1 MLVKVFGAAMQGI
14 DALTVTIE
22 VNCSQGIHFYMVGLA
37 DTAVRESHERI
48 RSALQHNGYKFPH
61 RQLII
66 NLAPADLRKEGSA
79 YDLPLAIGILAAAEE
94 ISANKLSRYMIMG
107 ELSLDGSILPIRG
120 ALPIAIQARAQGFDG
135 LIVPKAN
142 VREAAVV
149 DKLHVY
155 GVENICE
162 VVDFFNGERELTPTV
177 IDTRAEFF
185 AAQNNFDLDFADVK
199 GQESVKRAF
208 EVAAAGGHNLIM
220 IGPPGAG
227 KSMMAKRIASI
238 LPPLTLHEALETTK
252 IHSVA
257 GKMERNSSLLTQ
269 RPFRAPHHTI
279 SPSALAGGGRIPRP
293 GEISL
298 AHKGVL
304 FLDELAEFKRETI
317 EILRQPMEERRVHI
331 SRVYGS
337 YVFPADCMIVA
348 ATNFCKCGNF
358 PNLEKCI
365 CSEAEIRRYQSRI
378 SRPILDRM
386 DISVEAVRVDYD
398 ALICEKKSEDSKT
411 IRKRVE
417 LAGQIQRERYRDTG
431 YRYNA
436 DLDAAGIKKYCRTG
450 EKEKKVLRDAYEKM
464 DLTARAC
471 HKILKV
477 ARTIAD
483 MEQKEQIAEEH
494 LYEAIGYRIF
504 EQRQIWR

>member
-94 ISANKLSRYMIMG
+94 ISADKLSRYMIMG

-220 IGPPGAG
+220 IGPAG
-227 KSMMAKRIASI
+227 CG
-238 LPPLTLHEALETTK
+238 K
-252 IHSVA
+252 IDDGQTHRLDTS
-257 GKMERNSSLLTQ
+257 
-269 RPFRAPHHTI
+269 APHFARGSRNDKNTLGRRENGTQQLIAHPTAFPGTAPYHI
-279 SPSALAGGGRIPRP
+279 ECCPRRWRNLSP
-293 GEISL
+293 
-298 AHKGVL
+298 
-304 FLDELAEFKRETI
+304 
-317 EILRQPMEERRVHI
+317 
-331 SRVYGS
+331 
-337 YVFPADCMIVA
+337 
-348 ATNFCKCGNF
+348 
-358 PNLEKCI
+358 
-365 CSEAEIRRYQSRI
+365 
-378 SRPILDRM
+378 
-386 DISVEAVRVDYD
+386 
-398 ALICEKKSEDSKT
+398 
-411 IRKRVE
+411 
-417 LAGQIQRERYRDTG
+417 TG
-431 YRYNA
+431 
-436 DLDAAGIKKYCRTG
+436 
-450 EKEKKVLRDAYEKM
+450 
-464 DLTARAC
+464 
-471 HKILKV
+471 
-477 ARTIAD
+477 
-483 MEQKEQIAEEH
+483 
-494 LYEAIGYRIF
+494 
-504 EQRQIWR
+504 

>member
-1 MLVKVFGAAMQGI
+1 
-14 DALTVTIE
+14 
-22 VNCSQGIHFYMVGLA
+22 MVGLA

-94 ISANKLSRYMIMG
+94 ISADKLSRYMIMG

-120 ALPIAIQARAQGFDG
+120 ALPIAIQARAQGFEG

-162 VVDFFNGERELTPTV
+162 VVDFFNGDRELTPTV

-238 LPPLTLHEALETTK
+238 LPPLTLNEALETTK

-279 SPSALAGGGRIPRP
+279 SSAALVGGGTFPQP

-298 AHKGVL
+298 ATTVL
-304 FLDELAEFKRETI
+304 LSSTKLPEFSRQVLEVMRQPLEDPENHRRAGKIHHRIPGKRHARRIDESLPLRVLQPPREKMYLPARGGTPLL
-317 EILRQPMEERRVHI
+317 EPYLGPVARPYRHTSGNRSRTVRENLRQPSGRTQH
-331 SRVYGS
+331 SHS
-337 YVFPADCMIVA
+337 
-348 ATNFCKCGNF
+348 
-358 PNLEKCI
+358 
-365 CSEAEIRRYQSRI
+365 
-378 SRPILDRM
+378 
-386 DISVEAVRVDYD
+386 
-398 ALICEKKSEDSKT
+398 
-411 IRKRVE
+411 
-417 LAGQIQRERYRDTG
+417 
-431 YRYNA
+431 
-436 DLDAAGIKKYCRTG
+436 RTG
-450 EKEKKVLRDAYEKM
+450 NPRPGNTKRTFQRDP
-464 DLTARAC
+464 R
-471 HKILKV
+471 HILQ
-477 ARTIAD
+477 RTD
-483 MEQKEQIAEEH
+483 EQPAAQH
-494 LYEAIGYRIF
+494 LCPT
-504 EQRQIWR
+504 